1 MKIAVDVMGSDNGP
15 STIIDG
21 FALAFQNLKDVQ
33 FTLVGKQDIIRKELD
48 RVGLKECENIS
59 IVHASQVV
67 EMSDPSVSALRTKKD
82 SSVTVSAEL
91 MKSRKIDAFLSSG
104 HTGAAVAASVVKVR
118 NLPGIERPGIAT
130 VLPTPLGPFVLL
142 DAGANVDSKPIH
154 LVQFA
159 LMGQIHAQTVMGIK
173 NPRIGLLSNGEEKSK
188 GNELSKATA
197 KVLKELPINYIGYVE
212 GSDLFKGKVD
222 VVVCDGFVG
231 NVVLKTCEGLAKS
244 LGKTL
249 KSLLMKN
256 PVRKA
261 GAALSQ
267 GAFKEFKEMVDH
279 EEYGGAPLLGI
290 NGTCI
295 ISHGSSSSKAIK
307 NAIHVAAEFVEH
319 NVNDLI
325 VTSWEEH
332 EASVRAIL
340 GD

>member
-1 MKIAVDVMGSDNGP
+1 MKIAVDVMGSDKGP
-15 STIIDG
+15 ATIMDG
-21 FALAFQNLKDVQ
+21 FALSYQDLNKEEFV
-33 FTLVGKQDIIRKELD
+33 LVGDQSVIENELV
-48 RVGLKECENIS
+48 RLGLDQEDNIS

-67 EMSDPSVSALRTKKD
+67 EMTDPSTAALRTKKD
-82 SSVTVSAEL
+82 SSVTVAAEL
-91 MKSRKIDAFLSSG
+91 MKSREIDAFLSSG
-104 HTGAAVAASVVKVR
+104 HTGAAVAASVVKIR

-130 VLPTPLGPFVLL
+130 VFPTPTGPFVLL

-159 LMGQIHAQTVMGIK
+159 LMGQIHAVEVLGIE

-188 GNELSKATA
+188 GNELSKTTS
-197 KVLKELPINYIGYVE
+197 KVLKELPINYIGYIE
-212 GSDLFKGKVD
+212 GSDLFKGKAD

-244 LGKTL
+244 LGNTL
-249 KSLLMKN
+249 KDLLMKN

-295 ISHGSSSSKAIK
+295 ISHGSSSKKAIK
-307 NAIHVAAEFVEH
+307 NAIFVARDFVDH
-319 NVNDLI
+319 DVNSLI
-325 VTSWEEH
+325 VDSWEEH
-332 EASVRAIL
+332 EATVRAIL
-340 GD
+340 GA

>member
-15 STIIDG
+15 ATIMDG
-21 FALAFQNLKDVQ
+21 FALAFQDLSHENFV
-33 FTLVGKQDIIRKELD
+33 LVGDQAIIKQELL
-48 RVGLKECENIS
+48 RLGLDQKENIS
-59 IVHASQVV
+59 IVHANQVV
-67 EMSDPSVSALRTKKD
+67 EMTDPSTAALRTKKD
-82 SSVTVSAEL
+82 SSVTIAAEL
-91 MKSRKIDAFLSSG
+91 MKSREVDAFLSSG

-130 VLPTPLGPFVLL
+130 VFPTPTGPFVLL

-159 LMGQIHAQTVMGIK
+159 LMGQIHAVEVLGIE

-188 GNELSKATA
+188 GNELSKSTA
-197 KVLKELPINYIGYVE
+197 KVLKELPINYIGYIE
-212 GSDLFKGKVD
+212 GSDLFKGKAD

-244 LGKTL
+244 LGATL
-249 KSLLMKN
+249 KELLMKN

-295 ISHGSSSSKAIK
+295 ISHGSSSKKAIK
-307 NAIHVAAEFVEH
+307 NAIFVARDFVDH
-319 NVNDLI
+319 DVNNLI
-325 VTSWEEH
+325 VDSWEEH
-332 EASVRAIL
+332 EATVRDIL
-340 GD
+340 GA